1 MKRIVVITT
10 GGTIAMR
17 SGTLAGGA
25 VPSLKG
31 DDFLAMM
38 PRSGVEL
45 TLEEFMN
52 VPSSHFTPSAALDLA
67 HRVEA
72 LLLAPHV
79 DGIVITHGADTLEET
94 AYLVDLT
101 VRADKPVVLTGA
113 MRSAANPAY
122 DGVTNLAAAIR
133 VAALPAARELGVAV
147 VFADAIYAAAE
158 VQQVHTQ
165 TRSAFAAP
173 GSGPLG
179 HVEGERVVMRHRP
192 APRQF
197 IPCSHLE
204 ERVDLIRLTQ
214 GADVRQLRH
223 SIDDGMAG
231 IVIEAFGS
239 GRVPPWWLPLI
250 GEAMKARI
258 AVAVASRCAAGGLG
272 DEYGYVGAA
281 HDLQRMGVLFAHN
294 LSGPKARIKL
304 MVALGAARSPQE
316 LRGWF
321 GDGA

>member
-17 SGTLAGGA
+17 SGTMVGGA

-31 DDFLAMM
+31 DDFLAML

-45 TLEEFMN
+45 TFEEFMN
-52 VPSSHFTPSAALDLA
+52 VPSSHLTPSAALELS

-72 LLLAPHV
+72 LLLAPAV
-79 DGIVITHGADTLEET
+79 DGIVITHGTDTLEET
-94 AYLVDLT
+94 AYLLDLT
-101 VRADKPVVLTGA
+101 LRAEKPVVVTGA
-113 MRSAANPAY
+113 MRPATNPAY

-133 VAALPAARELGVAV
+133 VAATQAARGLGVLV
-147 VFADAIYAAAE
+147 VFDDAIFAAAE
-158 VQQVHTQ
+158 VQKVHSQ
-165 TRSAFAAP
+165 ARGAFAAP

-179 HVEGERVVMRHRP
+179 HIEGERVVLAHRP
-192 APRQF
+192 TPRRVL
-197 IPCSHLE
+197 PCSRLE
-204 ERVDLIRLTQ
+204 EMVDLIRLTQ
-214 GADVRQLRH
+214 GADQRQLRH
-223 SIDDGMAG
+223 SLEDGVAG

-250 GEAMKARI
+250 GEAAKRRT
-258 AVAVASRCAAGGLG
+258 AVVIASRCVAGGLG

-281 HDLQRMGVLFAHN
+281 HDLKRMGVHFAQN

-316 LRGWF
+316 LRSWF
-321 GDGA
+321 ES